1 MLAELPVELLGGIV
15 SYGSTKDLFN
25 LRLTSRLLHNSLSE
39 AFGRRFF
46 QQRTHHYTT
55 RSLQLLLELSQS
67 VSIQNALKELT
78 IVAVEPLY
86 RDDDALQQLLR
97 PQVIGKRAESLW
109 HQNRH
114 RRSTSKPPP
123 FPDVAGFS
131 SDWRALQ
138 ESINEQCASM
148 LKEALTNLFARAQQ
162 TPPML
167 LLRYEPRKWDGY
179 RYKFDTPAALAQF
192 VGADDSYLGVN
203 EPVKTLTPILSTA
216 SEIGYPTA
224 GIELGRG
231 SHNHHWG
238 VSTFE
243 PLMKVSPSALAN
255 LRRLDIALTMTAADL
270 HDDRDE
276 GLRYMMSLSASL
288 AELNIT
294 FDHKDRCFLTSEYMT
309 TWAHCVSDAP
319 LTSLSITNGHMS
331 ADGLGKLLEPHSGT
345 LRSLQ
350 LHYVSFGDDDEPLAM
365 LERLSG
371 FPMLD
376 TLDLVGLARRGTDV
390 AIDMETL
397 GSVFSARGR
406 AAVRELW
413 RKFMVGYCVE

>member
-114 RRSTSKPPP
+114 HRSTSKPPA
-123 FPDVAGFS
+123 FPDVARFS
-131 SDWRALQ
+131 SDWLALQ

-148 LKEALTNLFARAQQ
+148 LKEALTNLARAQQ

-216 SEIGYPTA
+216 SEIGYPIA

-243 PLMKVSPSALAN
+243 PLIQVSPSALAN
-255 LRRLDIALTMTAADL
+255 LRRMDIALTITAADL
-270 HDDRDE
+270 DDDRDE
-276 GLRYMMSLSASL
+276 GLRYMLSLSASL
-288 AELNIT
+288 AELNIA
-294 FDHKDRCFLTSEYMT
+294 FCHKDRVLLTSEYMT

-350 LHYVSFGDDDEPLAM
+350 LYYVSFGDDDEPLAM

-413 RKFMVGYCVE
+413 REFMVGYCVE